1 MFLYESTR
9 PSLDIWYVVSPCGP
23 LSNLLKI
30 YSWDKNGSCQ
40 GSHRLILNHFFS
52 EYGNLAYQVK
62 GNEANILANMLV
74 NRLLLHLTPWVESA
88 YQCMQNA
95 FPFYTPLPPV
105 WGKR

>member
-1 MFLYESTR
+1 MFLTEITR

-40 GSHRLILNHFFS
+40 GSHRLI
-52 EYGNLAYQVK
+52 ECGNLAYQIK

-74 NRLLLHLTPWVESA
+74 NRLLLHLPLTPWVESA